1 MLFVI
6 AALLAANSPRGEEA
20 AQAPLAQVAS
30 TRSLTAVR
38 VVAVGADEEEEGGS
52 GANFDRPP
60 VRAAD
65 QVPSSRWY
73 SLHGGRQFGLLVDGG
88 VPGGAGLAGMF
99 RPWDF
104 LRVEGGLNWNYL
116 SFGLRGGVTVIPF
129 EWGLTPTLHLEGGH
143 FFSGDASRFA
153 SGGGAKVL
161 LGHVPEDY
169 LSASLG
175 LEFGS
180 QQRFVFFLRA
190 GLCWIRTEA
199 RNIAQAVAAENP
211 GSTTTIKSAG
221 NVSLLLQ
228 APTVSF
234 GVLLFLF

>member
-1 MLFVI
+1 MLLVI
-6 AALLAANSPRGEEA
+6 AALLAATPGLGGDV
-20 AQAPLAQVAS
+20 AQPPQAQPAS

-38 VVAVGADEEEEGGS
+38 VVAVGADDQEGGS
-52 GANFDRPP
+52 GVIPDRTP
-60 VRAAD
+60 VVTAEQPA
-65 QVPSSRWY
+65 SSSWY
-73 SLHGGRQFGLLVDGG
+73 SLYGGRHFGLLVDGG

-99 RPWDF
+99 RPWRF
-104 LRVEGGLNWNYL
+104 LRLEGGLNWNYL

-161 LGHVPEDY
+161 LGHIPEDY

-180 QQRFVFFLRA
+180 QQRLVFFLRM

-199 RNIAQAVAAENP
+199 QNIKEAIAAQNP
-211 GSTTTIKSAG
+211 GTTGVKSAG
-221 NVSLLLQ
+221 NMPLLLQ
-228 APTVSF
+228 VPTVSV
-234 GVLLFLF
+234 GVVLFLF

>member
-1 MLFVI
+1 MLLVI
-6 AALLAANSPRGEEA
+6 AVLLAASGGEA
-20 AQAPLAQVAS
+20 AQAVQAEPS
-30 TRSLTAVR
+30 SGRSFTAVR
-38 VVAVGADEEEEGGS
+38 VVPVGADDAEGGRS
-52 GANFDRPP
+52 GVIADRAPIL
-60 VRAAD
+60 AAE
-65 QVPSSRWY
+65 QAPAAGWY
-73 SLHGGRQFGLLVDGG
+73 SLYGGNHFGLLVDGG
-88 VPGGAGLAGMF
+88 VPGGAGLAGSF
-99 RPWDF
+99 RPWSF

-143 FFSGDASRFA
+143 FFPGDASRFTSSA
-153 SGGGAKVL
+153 GAKLL

-169 LSASLG
+169 LSASIG

-190 GLCWIRTEA
+190 GLSWIRTEVQ
-199 RNIAQAVAAENP
+199 NIAQAVAAENP
-211 GSTTTIKSAG
+211 GGTTTVKSAG
-221 NVSLLLQ
+221 NVSMLVQ

>member
-6 AALLAANSPRGEEA
+6 AALLAASSPRGEFVT
-20 AQAPLAQVAS
+20 QAPQGAQVAS

-38 VVAVGADEEEEGGS
+38 VVPVDDDEGGS
-52 GANFDRPP
+52 GAPLDGAPIP
-60 VRAAD
+60 AAE
-65 QVPSSRWY
+65 QGPSSSWY
-73 SLHGGRQFGLLVDGG
+73 SLYGGRHYGLLVDGG

-99 RPWDF
+99 RPWRF

-116 SFGLRGGVTVIPF
+116 SLGLRGGVTVIPF
-129 EWGLTPTLHLEGGH
+129 EWGVTPTLHLEGGH
-143 FFSGDASRFA
+143 FFSGNASRF
-153 SGGGAKVL
+153 SNDRGAKVL
-161 LGHVPEDY
+161 LANVPQDY

-190 GLCWIRTEA
+190 GLSWIRGEA
-199 RNIAQAVAAENP
+199 QNVAQATAAINQ
-211 GSTTTIKSAG
+211 GSTTTVKSAG
-221 NVSLLLQ
+221 NMPLLLQ
-228 APTVSF
+228 VPTVSL